1 MAQGNPGVNSL
12 VVGGIVVGL
21 SQLAAYVAGEV
32 NPSIGENAH
41 LAADVLGTTGAITY
55 AAQQM
60 DRVPNRM
67 ARSWAKVGL
76 ATILGGVVGHAVG
89 DYQGGI
95 NMVQSMGETLNHATN
110 SQSSEYGAMFAGGL
124 TALMGLG
131 KKL

>member
-1 MAQGNPGVNSL
+1 MSQGNPGVNSL

-41 LAADVLGTTGAITY
+41 LAADVLGTTGAVSY

-60 DRVPNRM
+60 NRVPNRM
-67 ARSWAKVGL
+67 ARTWAKVGL
-76 ATILGGVVGHAVG
+76 ASILGGVVGHAVG

-95 NMVQSMGETLNHATN
+95 NFVQSIGDTLNHATN
-110 SQSSEYGAMFAGGL
+110 YQTAEYGAMFAGGL

-131 KKL
+131 RNV